1 MRKINTSFL
10 EDRNLIIDSYVNGES
25 VYSLCKKYRV
35 SKETF
40 KKYLIEWGVDIRSLR
55 GPKPSK
61 GKYDFPEI
69 GEIFGQWTVISTKTK
84 ITKRNRFWEVQC
96 KCGDIFWRSA
106 YTLCNGK
113 VTSCKSCCKATNNL
127 PNFINAY
134 YNKLTNR
141 IKLKK
146 FESNIT
152 PEILYEMFLQ
162 QNRKCALSGIDID
175 FKKGNDVKRG
185 LQTAS
190 LDRIDSSKGY
200 IVGNV
205 QWVHKDI
212 NFMKGTLSNN
222 QFLELCNLV
231 SKHNK

>member
-1 MRKINTSFL
+1 
-10 EDRNLIIDSYVNGES
+10 
-25 VYSLCKKYRV
+25 
-35 SKETF
+35 
-40 KKYLIEWGVDIRSLR
+40 
-55 GPKPSK
+55 
-61 GKYDFPEI
+61 
-69 GEIFGQWTVISTKTK
+69 
-84 ITKRNRFWEVQC
+84 
-96 KCGDIFWRSA
+96 
-106 YTLCNGK
+106 
-113 VTSCKSCCKATNNL
+113 
-127 PNFINAY
+127 
-134 YNKLTNR
+134 
-141 IKLKK
+141 
-146 FESNIT
+146 
-152 PEILYEMFLQ
+152 MFLQ